1 MRSTS
6 LAAAIALGA
15 LVGGF
20 TASSAV
26 AAAPEI
32 VQQGAVAS
40 AATATALTSAAVATE
55 DNHGN
60 G

>member
-1 MRSTS
+1 MRATPI
-6 LAAAIALGA
+6 AAAVLALGA

-20 TASSAV
+20 TGSSDAT
-26 AAAPEI
+26 APET
-32 VQQGAVAS
+32 VHVSAVAS
-40 AATATALTSAAVATE
+40 APLAAGTVQSE

>member
-1 MRSTS
+1 MRATPI
-6 LAAAIALGA
+6 AVAVALGA

-26 AAAPEI
+26 AATPET
-32 VQQGAVAS
+32 VQQGTVAS
-40 AATATALTSAAVATE
+40 APLTSASVATE